1 MRNKDIKS
9 AFSSRHSA
17 YTTTENL
24 SQLARRK
31 AHLPLVLKDP
41 CSVLWEATVMGSVS
55 FKVKRPLEYNYKK
68 RLTLK
73 GELTVKDPRPL
84 EVT

>member
-1 MRNKDIKS
+1 M
-9 AFSSRHSA
+9 
-17 YTTTENL
+17 
-24 SQLARRK
+24 
-31 AHLPLVLKDP
+31 VLKDP
-41 CSVLWEATVMGSVS
+41 CSVLWEATAMGSVS

>member
-1 MRNKDIKS
+1 M
-9 AFSSRHSA
+9 
-17 YTTTENL
+17 
-24 SQLARRK
+24 
-31 AHLPLVLKDP
+31 VLKDP
-41 CSVLWEATVMGSVS
+41 CSVLWEATAMGSVS

-68 RLTLK
+68 GLTLK